1 MRDRRSL
8 APLLLAGILAACQGP
23 VAAQSSGA
31 AASVAP
37 PPSATAAPTPAPTPW
52 VPLPLTL
59 DGIFQSPPDLARA
72 DPGQLRVLVATGD
85 IIPARSTNVKVLQR
99 NDFLYPYR
107 PTVDYLRS
115 GDLLFVN
122 LEAPLLARCPAT
134 TEGFTFCGDA
144 RHVQGLTFA
153 RVSVANLANNHLTNY
168 GPAGTRE
175 TIDLLKRNG
184 IAPVGLGLWE
194 VLELRGLKFAFLG
207 FNGVGVAI
215 DREEVAREIAIVR
228 PQADVVVVAFHWG
241 REYESVPQAAP
252 GIAPDDPRA
261 IAHLA
266 IEAGADLI
274 IGNHPHWVQGVEL
287 YRRGFIAYAHGN
299 FIFDQ
304 MWSRET
310 REGVVGRYTFYGKQL
325 AAVEY
330 RPVLIEDYAQPRFVD
345 GEDAARILTRMEES
359 SRRMAPSPAPSPTP
373 LPRPPQ
379 HAAT

>member
-1 MRDRRSL
+1 
-8 APLLLAGILAACQGP
+8 
-23 VAAQSSGA
+23 VAA
-31 AASVAP
+31 
-37 PPSATAAPTPAPTPW
+37 PSATPAPTPAATP
-52 VPLPLTL
+52 VPTPWAPPPLTL
-59 DGIFQSPPDLARA
+59 DAIFGAPSNLSGA
-72 DPGQLRVLVATGD
+72 DPAQLRVLVATGD
-85 IIPARSTNVKVLQR
+85 IIPARSVNVKVLQR

-122 LEAPLLARCPAT
+122 LEAPLLARCPLT

-144 RHVQGLTFA
+144 RHVQGLSFA
-153 RVSVANLANNHLTNY
+153 HVGVANLANNHLTNY
-168 GPAGTRE
+168 GPSGTRE
-175 TIDLLKRNG
+175 TIDLLKRNR

-194 VLELRGLKFAFLG
+194 VLEVRGLKWAFLG
-207 FNGVGVAI
+207 FNGVGGAV

-228 PQADVVVVAFHWG
+228 PQADLVVVAFHWG
-241 REYESVPQAAP
+241 KEYESVPQPAP
-252 GIAPDDPRA
+252 GIAPDDPRV

-287 YRRGFIAYAHGN
+287 YRHGFIAYAHGN

-310 REGVVGRYTFYGKQL
+310 REGVVGRYTFYGKRL

-330 RPVLIEDYAQPRFVD
+330 RPVLIEDYAQPRFVE
-345 GEDAARILTRMEES
+345 GEDADRILKRMEES
-359 SRRMAPSPAPSPTP
+359 SRRVAPASATSPPT
-373 LPRPPQ
+373 PRPPRQ
-379 HAAT
+379 AAD